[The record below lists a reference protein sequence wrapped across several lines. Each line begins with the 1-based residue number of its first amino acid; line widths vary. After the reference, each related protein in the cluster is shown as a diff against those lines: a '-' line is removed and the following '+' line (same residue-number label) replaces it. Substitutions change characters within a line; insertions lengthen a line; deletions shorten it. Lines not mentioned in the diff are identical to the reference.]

1 MNGIN
6 GIKVKELLSQT
17 TPSTFIVFCTTHTE
31 FMPEAFGRNV
41 ISFITKPF
49 SQRSI
54 QHCIEKASVL
64 SKDFFMIQVD
74 EHIVLPCG
82 NILYLQAEQKYTIF
96 YTNDGNSYST
106 RKPLK
111 DLANELKKFGFCQ
124 ISRSAIINL
133 KYYQKTM
140 NQKVILKGNIS
151 VHVSR
156 RHVQSLKDQFDD
168 YMLSLA

>member
-1 MNGIN
+1 MEMNGIN

-111 DLANELKKFGFCQ
+111 DLANEP
-124 ISRSAIINL
+124 
-133 KYYQKTM
+133 
-140 NQKVILKGNIS
+140 KGNPKRKHFRSRKQAPCS
-151 VHVSR
+151 VTQR
-156 RHVQSLKDQFDD
+156 PI
-168 YMLSLA
+168 